1 MNAVT
6 EFKPQQRTSLVAKIG
21 ERFGVDGDK
30 LLATLKS
37 TCFKQGKDDPE
48 PSNEEMMALL
58 VVSDQYKLNPF
69 TKEIYAFRDRKRGGI
84 VPVVSVDGWSRIIN
98 EHPAL
103 DGIEFNYSE
112 VTGTHKNKKNHEWI
126 ECVISRKD
134 RSKPTVIR
142 EFFAEV
148 VRSASFETP
157 WDTHPNRMHRHK
169 ALIQCARIA
178 FGFAGI
184 YDQDEAERI
193 IEVEPINVTAYR
205 ADDEVRG
212 DLSGIDPADVQKH
225 VDAIREILD
234 QSDKDEPAVAQDCR
248 DYVEAYL
255 QKLNELYICV
265 QDKMAR
271 DKIITRTK
279 WRKLLERG
287 PLVLD
292 RGETHT
298 A

>member
-1 MNAVT
+1 
-6 EFKPQQRTSLVAKIG
+6 
-21 ERFGVDGDK
+21 
-30 LLATLKS
+30 
-37 TCFKQGKDDPE
+37 
-48 PSNEEMMALL
+48 MALL

-134 RSKPTVIR
+134 RAKPTVIR

-148 VRSASFETP
+148 VRTASFETP

-193 IEVEPINVTAYR
+193 IDVEPINVTSSR
-205 ADDEVRG
+205 IDEVRG
-212 DLSGIDPADVQKH
+212 DLSGVENEFVTEH
-225 VDAIREILD
+225 VAAIKKLLD
-234 QSDKDEPAVAQDCR
+234 QFDKEEKDIAQDCR
-248 DYVEAYL
+248 DYVEVHL
-255 QKLNELYICV
+255 QKFNELYMCV
-265 QDKMAR
+265 CDKLAR
-271 DKIITRTK
+271 DKIISKAK
-279 WRKLLERG
+279 WRKLLEVG
-287 PLVLD
+287 PIVLD